1 MIESQ
6 KGGGSMLTLIYC
18 VTILPFVL
26 IIDLGIWVCKFIF
39 SIFASIFLLP
49 FKLAGMLIQSLW
61 NAATHR

>member
-1 MIESQ
+1 
-6 KGGGSMLTLIYC
+6 MLTLIYC

-49 FKLAGMLIQSLW
+49 FKLAGVLIQSLW